1 VISSLLGQISYPPLM
16 SIQSS
21 CAGIISRMVT
31 EALASWKPVYPMWS
45 LRLEKAETWVIPMLL
60 VVAGVLAVTR

>member
-1 VISSLLGQISYPPLM
+1 
-16 SIQSS
+16 
-21 CAGIISRMVT
+21 MVT
-31 EALASWKPVYPMWS
+31 EALAYWKPVYPMWS